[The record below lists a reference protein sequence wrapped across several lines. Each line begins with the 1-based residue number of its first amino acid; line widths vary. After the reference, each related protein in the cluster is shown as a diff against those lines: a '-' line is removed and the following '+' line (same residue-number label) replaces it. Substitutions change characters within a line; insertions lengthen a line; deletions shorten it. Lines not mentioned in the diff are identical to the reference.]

1 MEKAIDQAATAS
13 DQGQIRIATVADLT
27 AELTRQSA
35 PKPQRSILRAA

>member
-1 MEKAIDQAATAS
+1 LENTIDQAATAS
-13 DQGQIRIATVADLT
+13 DQGVIQLTTVAELT